1 MTECSL
7 NEGTTP
13 MEIAPTA
20 EPIENDENVDKVT
33 NQPDATKRP
42 AQKSHARASG
52 SCALPLE

>member
-1 MTECSL
+1 
-7 NEGTTP
+7 